1 MESTVFLTN
10 RTQAVRL
17 PKSVALPADVK
28 LVEVI
33 AVGRSRIISPKGEA
47 WDAWFS
53 DLNASDD
60 FMIEREQPE
69 AQEGSDS

>member
-1 MESTVFLTN
+1 MESTVFMTN

-17 PKSVALPADVK
+17 PKPVALPADVK
-28 LVEVI
+28 QVEVI

-53 DLNASDD
+53 GLDVSDD
-60 FMIEREQPE
+60 FMMERDQPE
-69 AQEGSDS
+69 AQGRESF